1 MASLKNKV
9 AIVTGSSRGI
19 GKAMALGL
27 AGAGASVVVAARS
40 ESERDLAPGTIY
52 ATASEIE
59 ELGGR
64 ALPIRCNVREE
75 ESINDMVRQTREN
88 FGRIDVLVN
97 NAGIGTYRPFLESTL
112 KEWDLVMDINLRAT
126 YIGCRAVAPVMV
138 EQGGGSI
145 INVSSHAAGNI
156 FSSTLSA
163 DAAQGIAMMGQA
175 YGVSKA
181 AVERLTWGLSAEL
194 GRYNIAVN
202 VLRPLRPVLTEG
214 FQAQRPDADY
224 STWATPE
231 DMVKATIFLAGQ
243 DASGL
248 SGANITAEELVQRLG
263 L

>member
-1 MASLKNKV
+1 MALACKV

-19 GKAMALGL
+19 GKAIALGL
-27 AGAGASVVVAARS
+27 ALEGASVVVAARS
-40 ESERDLAPGTIY
+40 ETERDLVPGTIY
-52 ATASEIE
+52 ATAAEIE
-59 ELGGR
+59 ALGGK
-64 ALPIRCNVREE
+64 ALPVRCNVREE
-75 ESINDMVRQTREN
+75 ESIQAMVQQTLEAY
-88 FGRIDVLVN
+88 GRIDVLIN
-97 NAGIGTYRPFLESTL
+97 NAGIGTYRPFLETTL
-112 KEWDLVMDINLRAT
+112 REWDLVMDINLRAT
-126 YIGCRAVAPVMV
+126 YIACRAVAPVMV

-145 INVSSHAAGNI
+145 INISSHAANNI

-163 DAAQGIAMMGQA
+163 DSAEGIAMMGQA

-181 AVERLTWGLSAEL
+181 AVERLSWGLSAEL

-231 DMVKATIFLAGQ
+231 DMVKAAVFLAGQ

-248 SGANITAEELVQRLG
+248 SGATVTAEEMVRRLG
-263 L
+263 Q

>member
-1 MASLKNKV
+1 MVSLENKI

-27 AGAGASVVVAARS
+27 ARAGASVVVAARS

-52 ATASEIE
+52 ATAAEIE
-59 ELGGR
+59 ALGGR
-64 ALPIRCNVREE
+64 ALPVRCNVREE
-75 ESINDMVRQTREN
+75 ESINDMVRQTCEA

-97 NAGIGTYRPFLESTL
+97 NAGIGTYRSFLESTL

-138 EQGGGSI
+138 EQGSGSI

-163 DAAQGIAMMGQA
+163 DAAEGIAMMGQA

-194 GRYNIAVN
+194 GPYNIAVN

-231 DMVKATIFLAGQ
+231 DMVKATVFLAGQ
-243 DASGL
+243 GAGGL

>member
-1 MASLKNKV
+1 MTLEGKV

-27 AGAGASVVVAARS
+27 AREGASVVVAARS
-40 ESERDLAPGTIY
+40 ETERDLAPGTIY

-59 ELGGR
+59 ALGSK
-64 ALPIRCNVREE
+64 ALPVTCNVREE
-75 ESINDMVRQTREN
+75 ESIRAMVDRTLDV
-88 FGRIDVLVN
+88 FGAVDVLIN

-112 KEWDLVMDINLRAT
+112 REWDLVMDINLRAT

-145 INVSSHAAGNI
+145 INISSHAADNI

-163 DAAQGIAMMGQA
+163 DSAEGIALMGQA

-181 AVERLTWGLSAEL
+181 AVERFSWGLSAEL
-194 GRYNIAVN
+194 GRHNIAVN

-231 DMVKATIFLAGQ
+231 DMVKAAVFLADQ

-248 SGANITAEELVQRLG
+248 SGAVVTAEELVRRLG